1 MPDTF
6 TLSTVTIMRR
16 ALPHGFPTWEDAAAH
31 HWDVNKRQMVAS
43 VADANDRGSLLIPI
57 LLDRADDGTL
67 YVLDGVRRVL
77 VGHTLMLP
85 VPIEIVN
92 DRGAA

>member
-6 TLSTVTIMRR
+6 SLSTVTIMRR
-16 ALPHGFPTWEDAAAH
+16 ALPHRFDSWELAAAH
-31 HWDVNKRQMVAS
+31 HWNINKRQMEAS
-43 VADANDRGSLLIPI
+43 VADANDRGAMLIPI
-57 LLDRADDGTL
+57 RMGYLSDGTL
-67 YVLDGVRRVL
+67 AVLDGVRRVL